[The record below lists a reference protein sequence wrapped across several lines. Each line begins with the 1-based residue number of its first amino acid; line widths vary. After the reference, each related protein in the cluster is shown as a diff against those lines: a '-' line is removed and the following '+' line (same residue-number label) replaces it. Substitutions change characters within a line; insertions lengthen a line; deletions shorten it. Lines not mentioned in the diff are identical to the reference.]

1 MEDASDMPQ
10 VFYESES
17 DNDASVEE
25 VLMIMLVGETY
36 KKLYTFGVL
45 LFNAIM
51 VSTYIKS
58 SAVQMLEFYINCC
71 ERKINM

>member
-36 KKLYTFGVL
+36 KKLYTFGV
-45 LFNAIM
+45 
-51 VSTYIKS
+51 
-58 SAVQMLEFYINCC
+58 
-71 ERKINM
+71 